1 MCFYLPSAS
10 SKKLPSGWYT
20 TIAVNVIQAV
30 LIIISE
36 KLHIKQYIYYFIQF
50 KACDQF
56 IEANNS
62 FKHIDSNCQFNH
74 SITVGLVAFGE

>member
-1 MCFYLPSAS
+1 M
-10 SKKLPSGWYT
+10 
-20 TIAVNVIQAV
+20 IAVNVIQAV

-62 FKHIDSNCQFNH
+62 FKHIPSTHGHWD
-74 SITVGLVAFGE
+74 T